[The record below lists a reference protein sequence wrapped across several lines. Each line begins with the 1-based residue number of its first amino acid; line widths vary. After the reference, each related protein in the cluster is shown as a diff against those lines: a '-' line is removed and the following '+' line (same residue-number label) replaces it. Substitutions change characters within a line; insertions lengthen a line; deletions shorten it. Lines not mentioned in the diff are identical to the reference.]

1 MSDHDPRRD
10 PLDSSLR
17 PLRDLRAP
25 DGLFEAALRRIDAPE
40 RPRTPAPPRIAPW
53 ISALLTLSPVVATV
67 AVLALAFHETR
78 ELEEFSHA
86 REIELV
92 MPSEGDAVTELA
104 LATHHHD
111 DPAHVQMDVPE
122 GVSVSF
128 NDAGTRASMCA
139 QTRCVHRWSSSVPA
153 AHGPVRVG
161 VSGPGRYVIH
171 VAHESHGTRVRER
184 IVLNARRR

>member
-10 PLDSSLR
+10 PLDPSLR
-17 PLRDLRAP
+17 PLREVRAP
-25 DGLFEAALRRIDAPE
+25 AGLFEAALRRVDAPE
-40 RPRTPAPPRIAPW
+40 RTRKTAPPRRAPW
-53 ISALLTLSPVVATV
+53 ISALLTLSPVVATA
-67 AVLALAFHETR
+67 AVLPFAFHETR

-92 MPSEGDAVTELA
+92 LPAEGDAVTDLA

-111 DPAHVQMDVPE
+111 DPTHVQMDVPQ
-122 GVSVSF
+122 GVSVGF
-128 NDAGTRASMCA
+128 HDAGTRGSTCTRA
-139 QTRCVHRWSSSVPA
+139 RCVHRWHSSVPA